1 MYNFDKLPNRLG
13 TNSEKWNVL
22 ENELPMWVA
31 DMDFDN
37 SPEIKDALRKRVE
50 LGAYGYS
57 YPSDEWYESYI
68 RFFKDIHNV
77 EYDRGDIIFCI
88 GTIPALSS
96 IVRKITTPGEKVIIL
111 TPVYNVFYNS
121 ILNNGRFVLECPL
134 KYDLNTNSYSIDF
147 RHLESLMTDPQATLM
162 VMCNPQ
168 NPTGNIWSKEDL
180 TKVLELTRKYRI
192 KLVSDEIHC
201 DIVTPG
207 KKYVPIF
214 TIANSDDQVIV
225 LSSATKL
232 KHLVAEDNTI
242 T

>member
-88 GTIPALSS
+88 GTITALSS
-96 IVRKITTPGEKVIIL
+96 IVRKITTPGEKD
-111 TPVYNVFYNS
+111 TTS
-121 ILNNGRFVLECPL
+121 
-134 KYDLNTNSYSIDF
+134 
-147 RHLESLMTDPQATLM
+147 
-162 VMCNPQ
+162 
-168 NPTGNIWSKEDL
+168 
-180 TKVLELTRKYRI
+180 
-192 KLVSDEIHC
+192 
-201 DIVTPG
+201 
-207 KKYVPIF
+207 
-214 TIANSDDQVIV
+214 
-225 LSSATKL
+225 
-232 KHLVAEDNTI
+232 TI
-242 T
+242 TIFARLFPLATNI

>member
-77 EYDRGDIIFCI
+77 EYDIMIYI
-88 GTIPALSS
+88 
-96 IVRKITTPGEKVIIL
+96 
-111 TPVYNVFYNS
+111 
-121 ILNNGRFVLECPL
+121 
-134 KYDLNTNSYSIDF
+134 NTN
-147 RHLESLMTDPQATLM
+147 RLRQ
-162 VMCNPQ
+162 
-168 NPTGNIWSKEDL
+168 
-180 TKVLELTRKYRI
+180 I
-192 KLVSDEIHC
+192 KC
-201 DIVTPG
+201 M
-207 KKYVPIF
+207 
-214 TIANSDDQVIV
+214 
-225 LSSATKL
+225 KL
-232 KHLVAEDNTI
+232 KSLKRMI
-242 T
+242 